1 MVLWQ
6 KTINW
11 LIASKNWNIRSFGD
25 ICACQQLK
33 ISSETEW
40 SVHLVLC
47 QPIIAQPMIRFTHI
61 HTTTLTGGH
70 THTHT
75 VHTYRHATVTMTYIY
90 TTTPTR
96 WPTCRLLDRQIPG
109 HRPTEA

>member
-33 ISSETEW
+33 ISSETE
-40 SVHLVLC
+40 
-47 QPIIAQPMIRFTHI
+47 
-61 HTTTLTGGH
+61 
-70 THTHT
+70 
-75 VHTYRHATVTMTYIY
+75 
-90 TTTPTR
+90 
-96 WPTCRLLDRQIPG
+96 
-109 HRPTEA
+109 